1 MIPMWWSLGKETVL
15 TKAVSN
21 IDGVTVNLQ
30 HAYDDTQDKYIKT
43 IMKLDNSKTIVL
55 ELEWPIIRNKAVDT
69 LNYKLGDKVMIDFSD
84 YLEKEDNKIFINYIY
99 TDDIPVG
106 AKIWFADSD
115 VMLEVKSKDSL
126 GIPTAECIAAGEV
139 LPNKRVVFHDYEP
152 KIDFVNN
159 RDSRDILWWIGN
171 SVNTIMASYVK
182 TAEDVKLLRKFL
194 DDNSG
199 RHVKIFAKCQTEE
212 FLTNYSEI
220 SKYCDGVC
228 IKPMKMIELTNT
240 PEEYVD
246 KIIRDF
252 NYHGKPIIVAID
264 KSELDKQSDITAYVQ
279 SYVSQWAGCLLLGQ
293 DILDMEDPTDYIIQI
308 YEHISAI
315 QSSIPYDTD
324 FKNAKIEDEYKIND
338 YITYSSYR
346 AIAELGIKAVICYTE
361 NGYTAAKLSSYR
373 PDIPIIAFTKNDA
386 TYRYINLLR
395 AIRWYRISPSFDYHS
410 IKQTGKEI
418 IRMIFKWSITL
429 EDRILVVHAS
439 NLDVWENIING
450 VEIYKFK
457 DI

>member
-1 MIPMWWSLGKETVL
+1 MIPMWGSLWKETVL

-43 IMKLDNSKTIVL
+43 IMKLDNSKTILL
-55 ELEWPIIRNKAVDT
+55 ELEWPIIRNKALDNMKYVIW
-69 LNYKLGDKVMIDFSD
+69 DKVAIDFSD
-84 YLEKEDNKIFINYIY
+84 YLEKEEGKIFINYIY
-99 TDDIPVG
+99 AQDMPIW
-106 AKIWFADSD
+106 AKIWFIDSD
-115 VMLEVKSKDSL
+115 VIFEITSKDNL
-126 GIPTAECIAAGEV
+126 QNPIAECIKAWEV
-139 LPNKRVVFHDYEP
+139 FPNKRVMFIDYEP
-152 KIDFVNN
+152 RIDFVNN
-159 RDSRDILWWIGN
+159 RDSRDILRWIGN
-171 SVNTIMASYVK
+171 NVNTIMASYVK
-182 TAEDVKLLRKFL
+182 TAEDVKSLRRFL
-194 DDNSG
+194 DDNSW

-212 FLTNYSEI
+212 FLEHYEEI
-220 SKYCDGVC
+220 SRNCDGVC
-228 IKPMKMIELTNT
+228 IKPSKMEELTNN
-240 PEEYVD
+240 PLEYIS
-246 KIIRDF
+246 KIINNF

-264 KSELDKQSDITAYVQ
+264 KSELDKQTDITSFIQ
-279 SYVSQWAGCLLLGQ
+279 SYVSQWAGCILLGQ
-293 DILDMEDPTDYIIQI
+293 DILDIEDPTDYIIQI

-315 QSSIPYDTD
+315 HSSIPYDID
-324 FKNAKIEDEYKIND
+324 FQKAKIDEEYKIND

-346 AIAELGIKAVICYTE
+346 AITELWVRAVICYTE

-395 AIRWYRISPSFDYHS
+395 AIRWYRISSSFDYNS

-450 VEIYKFK
+450 IEIYKFK